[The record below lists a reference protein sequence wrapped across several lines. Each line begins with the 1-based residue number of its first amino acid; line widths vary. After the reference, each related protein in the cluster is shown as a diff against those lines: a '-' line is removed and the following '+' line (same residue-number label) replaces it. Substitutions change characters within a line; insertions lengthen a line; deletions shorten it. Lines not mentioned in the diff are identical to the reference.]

1 MEKNSKHSSNE
12 INKKKKKKSTFSQKI
27 KVWLQANSGLNARFC
42 CTWFED
48 VEKKYAKIHMEN
60 YR

>member
-1 MEKNSKHSSNE
+1 MRS
-12 INKKKKKKSTFSQKI
+12 IFFLKSTFSWKI
-27 KVWLQANSGLNARFC
+27 KVWLQENSGLNARLC
-42 CTWFED
+42 CTWFDD

>member
-1 MEKNSKHSSNE
+1 MEKNSKHRSNE
-12 INKKKKKKSTFSQKI
+12 INKKKSTFSQKI
-27 KVWLQANSGLNARFC
+27 KVWLQANSGLNACFC
-42 CTWFED
+42 CTWFDD

>member
-1 MEKNSKHSSNE
+1 MEKNGKNRSNE
-12 INKKKKKKSTFSQKI
+12 INKKKKSTFSQKI
-27 KVWLQANSGLNARFC
+27 KVWLQENSGLNARFC
-42 CTWFED
+42 CTWFDD